1 MSEVSGGQ
9 PGAGGRPGGVE
20 NYKKHISTGCPP
32 KKGDLGFTANLEAL
46 NGLKSKRGITSF
58 LRLRRYQTQ

>member
-1 MSEVSGGQ
+1 MVSEVSGGQ

-32 KKGDLGFTANLEAL
+32 KKGNLGSQL
-46 NGLKSKRGITSF
+46 I
-58 LRLRRYQTQ
+58 